1 MKCLEKKL
9 ITALWSYDHSKLNQN
24 LNHFKSP
31 TTHQDDNWRTLLQLL
46 QDPFVGSDTLNQGNR
61 KRIKL
66 IGLMGLVNNGQWDP
80 EAQVLQVSN
89 LLWELDDL
97 GQEVDPELE
106 GTSSSGSSSDIVDG
120 ENSAGNNEVS
130 LLDFSRPVIKDFL
143 FKDLWFEWKL
153 EIGKTSAH

>member
-1 MKCLEKKL
+1 
-9 ITALWSYDHSKLNQN
+9 
-24 LNHFKSP
+24 
-31 TTHQDDNWRTLLQLL
+31 
-46 QDPFVGSDTLNQGNR
+46 
-61 KRIKL
+61 
-66 IGLMGLVNNGQWDP
+66 MGLVNNGQWDP

-143 FKDLWFEWKL
+143 FKDLWFEW
-153 EIGKTSAH
+153 